1 MDICKP
7 LTSDCGGHRISRVVR
22 SPGKEKKRKTGWRGE
37 STSKMYERVD
47 AESLQSGVDIPWL
60 RRWDEEPKAAPPS
73 DAIDFMNMLEEL
85 EFK

>member
-1 MDICKP
+1 M
-7 LTSDCGGHRISRVVR
+7 H
-22 SPGKEKKRKTGWRGE
+22 EH
-37 STSKMYERVD
+37 VD
-47 AESLQSGVDIPWL
+47 AESLQCGVDIPWL